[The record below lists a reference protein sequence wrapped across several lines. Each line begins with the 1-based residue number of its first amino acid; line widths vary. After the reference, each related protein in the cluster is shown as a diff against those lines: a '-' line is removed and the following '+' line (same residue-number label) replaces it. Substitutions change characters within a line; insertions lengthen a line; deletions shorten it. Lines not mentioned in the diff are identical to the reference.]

1 LVIGERGVVAAHA
14 GRAERTA
21 VPVAWVDA
29 PPVGVT
35 PCATA
40 GSEGPVEVAGSPLL
54 LVPFADIGARPA
66 VRAALTGRDVD
77 VVGAPRVAGIDLR
90 GRIFALIDF
99 VRF

>member
-1 LVIGERGVVAAHA
+1 
-14 GRAERTA
+14 
-21 VPVAWVDA
+21 
-29 PPVGVT
+29 
-35 PCATA
+35 
-40 GSEGPVEVAGSPLL
+40 LL
-54 LVPFADIGARPA
+54 LAPFADIGARPA